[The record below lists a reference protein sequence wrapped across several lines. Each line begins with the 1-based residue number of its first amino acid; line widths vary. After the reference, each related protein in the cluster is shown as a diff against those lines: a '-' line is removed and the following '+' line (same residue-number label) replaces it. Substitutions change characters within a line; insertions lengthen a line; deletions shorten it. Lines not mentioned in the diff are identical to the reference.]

1 MVILSDSVQ
10 RFDGRVALVTGAA
23 SGLGRCVSLRLASEG
38 AAIFGVDVDAAG
50 LDAARKTVVEA
61 GGRMET
67 ACADVRRISECESS
81 VAAALES
88 FGQLDVLCNSAG
100 VVRFHEFEKM
110 PEADWDLII
119 GVNLT
124 GTAFMCRAA
133 IPPLLASGGNI
144 VNIAS
149 VAGLQGQAYTVAY
162 TASKGG
168 VIQLTR
174 SLAME
179 YMDRGIR
186 VNAIAPGGVDTPMNA
201 SLQFPEGIDWSLV
214 RRYTGRRGLAQPEEI
229 ADAVAYIAS
238 PESRLLHG
246 AIISLDLGM
255 TAG

>member
-1 MVILSDSVQ
+1 MKSN
-10 RFDGRVALVTGAA
+10 RFDGKVALVTGAA
-23 SGLGRCVSLRLASEG
+23 SGLGLCVALRLAAEG
-38 AAIFGVDVDAAG
+38 AAVFGIDVDSAA
-50 LDAARKTVVEA
+50 LETARKTVIEA

-67 ACADVRRISECESS
+67 APVDVRRSSECQGSI
-81 VAAALES
+81 ATCLEA
-88 FGQLDVLCNSAG
+88 FGQLDILCNSAG

-124 GTAFMCRAA
+124 GTALMCQAA
-133 IPPLLASGGNI
+133 IPAILRSGGNI

-149 VAGLQGQAYTVAY
+149 VAGIQGQAYTVAY

-168 VIQLTR
+168 VVQLTR

-186 VNAIAPGGVDTPMNA
+186 VNAIAPGGVDTPMN
-201 SLQFPEGIDWSLV
+201 SRLEFPEGIDWSLV
-214 RRYTGRRGLAQPEEI
+214 QRYSGRRGLAQPEEI

-238 PESRLLHG
+238 PEARVLHG

-255 TAG
+255 SAG

>member
-1 MVILSDSVQ
+1 MKPN
-10 RFDGRVALVTGAA
+10 RFDGKVALVTGAA
-23 SGLGRCVSLRLASEG
+23 SGLGLCIALRLASEG
-38 AAIFGVDVDAAG
+38 AEVFGIDVDSAG
-50 LDAARKTVVEA
+50 LETARKTVTEA

-67 ACADVRRISECESS
+67 ASADVRRSSECQAS
-81 VAAALES
+81 VAACLET
-88 FGQLDVLCNSAG
+88 FGQLDILCNSAG
-100 VVRFHEFEKM
+100 VVRFHEFETM

-124 GTAFMCRAA
+124 GTALMCQAA
-133 IPPLLASGGNI
+133 IPAIVRSGGNI

-149 VAGLQGQAYTVAY
+149 VAGIQGQAYTVAY

-168 VIQLTR
+168 VVQLTR

-186 VNAIAPGGVDTPMNA
+186 VNAIAPGGVDTPMNTR
-201 SLQFPEGIDWSLV
+201 LEFPEGIDWSLV
-214 RRYTGRRGLAQPEEI
+214 QRYSGRRGLAQPEEI

-238 PESRLLHG
+238 PEARVLHG

-255 TAG
+255 SAG

>member
-1 MVILSDSVQ
+1 MKSN
-10 RFDGRVALVTGAA
+10 RFDGKVALVTGAA
-23 SGLGRCVSLRLASEG
+23 SGLGLCVALRLASEG
-38 AAIFGVDVDAAG
+38 AAVFGIDVDSAA
-50 LDAARKTVVEA
+50 LETARKTVIEA

-67 ACADVRRISECESS
+67 ASVDVRRSSECQGS
-81 VAAALES
+81 VATCLEA
-88 FGQLDVLCNSAG
+88 FGQLDILCNSAG

-124 GTAFMCRAA
+124 GTALMCQAA
-133 IPPLLASGGNI
+133 IPAILRSGGNI

-149 VAGLQGQAYTVAY
+149 VAGIQGQAYTVAY

-168 VIQLTR
+168 VVQLTR

-201 SLQFPEGIDWSLV
+201 RLEFPEGIDWSLV
-214 RRYTGRRGLAQPEEI
+214 QRYSGRRGLAQPEEI

-238 PESRLLHG
+238 PEARVLHG

-255 TAG
+255 SAG